1 MPNIFSRSGFMP
13 LAARSGRRC
22 GTVLMQTKT
31 VTSASSSG
39 DSALVWA
46 EGLTKTWDGIKYQFK
61 GIDLVL
67 TRGERAG
74 LVGANGCGKSTLL
87 RVLAGKD
94 EPDAG
99 QVQLR
104 KGMVTA
110 YVEQEPDFPA
120 GSTLGTQFPCFT
132 GTIVLKKVLNFSLY
146 WFKSTQQYT
155 NIDAKG
161 AAAML

>member
-1 MPNIFSRSGFMP
+1 MP
-13 LAARSGRRC
+13 LAARSRRRC

-120 GSTLGTQFPCFT
+120 GSTLGTQFPRFT
-132 GTIVLKKVLNFSLY
+132 GTKVLKRCSISRFTGVSE
-146 WFKSTQQYT
+146 
-155 NIDAKG
+155 G
-161 AAAML
+161 AGRISDVYGSETVQ